1 MRRRRDR
8 FRAAPQ
14 KRTSR
19 TARGSRGSRV
29 ARRTDAAAAAAA
41 KKECAEGVSAKNKF
55 CSLTGNRTPAACV
68 TGRNTDHYTIKD
80 EKSLVS
86 AGIRTRNLLLRR
98 QAPYPLGHR
107 DRTADRGPKKV
118 PLRPREGSNCCLD
131 RIQFRGAQEPVA
143 GAIRFFFFKVV
154 AQLGPEAS
162 PAPELGRDASQPRLC
177 ATNFPT

>member
-1 MRRRRDR
+1 MGLRTRPHREGTESWLLRRLAS
-8 FRAAPQ
+8 FRAS
-14 KRTSR
+14 KS
-19 TARGSRGSRV
+19 
-29 ARRTDAAAAAAA
+29 
-41 KKECAEGVSAKNKF
+41 KKE
-55 CSLTGNRTPAACV
+55 
-68 TGRNTDHYTIKD
+68 
-80 EKSLVS
+80 VS